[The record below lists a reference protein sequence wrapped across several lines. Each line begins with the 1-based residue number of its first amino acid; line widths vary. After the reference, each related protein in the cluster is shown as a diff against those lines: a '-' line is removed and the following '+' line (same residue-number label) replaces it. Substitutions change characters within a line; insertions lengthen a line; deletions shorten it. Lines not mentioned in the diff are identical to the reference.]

1 MKPVN
6 FGVVG
11 VGGYAQTHI
20 RIVEAL
26 EEEGLG
32 RISSVVIRNP
42 DKYREEETRLRGK
55 HVRIYRSFEEMLEEE
70 AGRVE
75 IIALPV
81 AIHQHKEMTIA
92 ALKAGYNVIVE
103 KPPAVTIQDLDE
115 MIEAEEE
122 SSGFCAVGFQSQSS
136 RTVQALKTLICR
148 GRLGEIREVVIIGRW
163 RRLDLYYQRNAWAG
177 KFIHEG
183 KYVLDGTVS
192 NPLSHYLL
200 NGLYFASRKPD
211 EAALPVK
218 VRAELY
224 RGHKIKGEDTSCL
237 EIETIDGAR
246 VFFYGTLC
254 APRNEEP
261 IHEVVGSKGVAK
273 WVRGQ
278 DARVEYG
285 NGETEVIERD
295 RSDPRTEVFRNAARF
310 LRGLDKRLN
319 CPLMLTRPFV
329 LALNEAYESA
339 GTIRSIPDHYLMI
352 KEEEDSVSTTINDI
366 VRIIDEA
373 SGRRKLYSDIGV
385 EWAQPT
391 KFFSLKDYK
400 RFEMKL

>member
-1 MKPVN
+1 MEPVR

-20 RIVEAL
+20 RAVETL
-26 EEEGLG
+26 ERKGLG
-32 RISSVVIRNP
+32 RLISVVIRNP
-42 DKYREEETRLRGK
+42 EKYREEETRLRGK
-55 HVRIYRSFEEMLEEE
+55 NVEVYRSFEEMLEGE

-75 IIALPV
+75 IVALPV

-115 MIEAEEE
+115 MIRAEREAP
-122 SSGFCAVGFQSQSS
+122 GFCAVGFQSQSN
-136 RTVQALKTLICR
+136 RTIQALKKLVCD
-148 GRLGEIREVVIIGRW
+148 GKLGEIREVIAKGRW
-163 RRLDLYYQRNAWAG
+163 RRLDSYYQRNAWAG

-183 KYVLDGTVS
+183 KYILDGTVA

-200 NGLYFASRKPD
+200 NGLYFASQEPA

-224 RGHKIKGEDTSCL
+224 RAHRIEGEDTSCI
-237 EIETIDGAR
+237 EIEAENGAR

-254 APRNEEP
+254 APKNEEP
-261 IHEVVGSKGVAK
+261 IHEIVGSRGVAR

-278 DARVEYG
+278 DAYVEYCD
-285 NGETEVIERD
+285 GEVEIIEKD
-295 RSDPRTEVFRNAARF
+295 KSDPRIEVFRNAARF
-310 LRGLDKRLN
+310 LRGIDEMVN
-319 CPLMLTRPFV
+319 CPLSLTRPFV
-329 LALNEAYESA
+329 LALNGAYESA
-339 GTIRSIPDHYLMI
+339 GTIRSIPDRYLTI
-352 KEEEDSVSTTINDI
+352 GEEEGSVSTTINDI

-373 SGRRKLYSDIGV
+373 AEQRKLYSDLGV
-385 EWAQPT
+385 EWAYPT
-391 KFFSLKDYK
+391 QFFSLKDYK
-400 RFEMKL
+400 RFEMKN